1 MTARLKRTRLV
12 EAAKSLIHHRGYYAT
27 TLADIAHAAKVPPGN
42 VYYYFKTKADI
53 AVATITD
60 YRDWFGRTLDELN
73 GLPHPRQRLNGF
85 LDIPASQLKQYTTNG
100 CPIGS
105 LCQEL
110 AKSEDRLLRQLAT
123 ILADQIAWV
132 TRQFELLHRPQPESA
147 AIDFIARLQGAILL
161 AQALEDKR
169 ILAEAVERLRREV
182 MQ

>member
-1 MTARLKRTRLV
+1 MTAKLKRTRLI

-53 AVATITD
+53 AVATISD
-60 YRDWFGRTLDELN
+60 YRNWFGQTLDELN
-73 GLPHPRQRLNGF
+73 RMPHPQQRLNGF
-85 LDIPASQLKQYTTNG
+85 LDIPGSQLKEYTTSG

-110 AKSEDRLLRQLAT
+110 AKSEDRLLRQLAA
-123 ILADQIAWV
+123 ILVDQIAWV
-132 TRQFELLHRPQPESA
+132 TRQFQLLRRAQPESDG
-147 AIDFIARLQGAILL
+147 IDFIARLQGAILL
-161 AQALEDKR
+161 AQALGDRR